1 MDTKKLQMSFFIG
14 LLIAIFILAGAL
26 FLPFLA
32 PIALAFMFAV
42 VVRPVH
48 LRVMKGTG
56 GRRTLSAFLT
66 ILFVLVVI
74 LIPISFLVQRLTVE
88 SYALYSQ
95 VSDQGLGQFDETVQS
110 ILAPITNI
118 FPSFNPD
125 VKGAVEYVSASFVN
139 NLGKIFSGTAS
150 IVLGLFLFVISF
162 FYILRD
168 GPKFKRALIEL
179 SPLADAYDTQIIERL
194 ERAVNSVVR
203 GSFIISLVQG
213 TLAGLGF
220 LIFGVPNA
228 VLWGTVA
235 AVGALLPGLGTG
247 LVIVPAIVYLLA
259 TGSIGS
265 AIGLGIWGVIIV
277 GLVDNLLLPL
287 VVGRGFTVH
296 PVFVLFSI
304 IGGIL
309 FFGPVGI
316 FLGPL
321 IIALLFALLE
331 IYKLIILDD
340 QHKKTTSI

>member
-1 MDTKKLQMSFFIG
+1 M
-14 LLIAIFILAGAL
+14 
-26 FLPFLA
+26 
-32 PIALAFMFAV
+32 
-42 VVRPVH
+42 
-48 LRVMKGTG
+48 
-56 GRRTLSAFLT
+56 
-66 ILFVLVVI
+66 
-74 LIPISFLVQRLTVE
+74 SFLVQRLTVE

-95 VSDQGLGQFDETVQS
+95 VSDQGVIQFDQTVRT
-110 ILAPITNI
+110 ILAPITEV
-118 FPSFNPD
+118 FPGFNPD
-125 VKGAVEYVSASFVN
+125 VQGAVEYVSASFVN

-150 IVLGLFLFVISF
+150 IVLGLFLFVISL

-168 GPKFKRALIEL
+168 GHNFRKSIIEL
-179 SPLADAYDTQIIERL
+179 SPLADAYDKQIIERL

-203 GSFIISLVQG
+203 GSFTISLVQG
-213 TLAGLGF
+213 TLAGIGF
-220 LIFGVPNA
+220 AIFGVPNA

-247 LVIVPAIVYLLA
+247 LVILPALIYLVA
-259 TGSIGS
+259 TGSLAS
-265 AIGLGIWGVIIV
+265 AIGLGIWGVVIV
-277 GLVDNLLLPL
+277 GLVDNLLLPM